1 LPTQINLPYA
11 IEQNN
16 LLPAPNGQQAATF
29 AQSNGGA
36 VDLSWEQ
43 KDVIEFLSR
52 GESYGLPDE
61 PVERIVTHGAIIFLL
76 KDRAYK
82 LKRAIRFASL
92 DYSTANLRKQ
102 ACYAELRLNK
112 RAAPRLY
119 LDVWAIHRDRN
130 GVLAFNG
137 PGPAVEY
144 VVVMRRFAQ
153 SNQFD
158 VLAERGCLSRQ
169 LVSALAAEIARFHG
183 AAQPSRAFGGARGIR
198 WAIAENFRELE
209 RLAPLLKKSAV
220 SALRG
225 EITARVHRLIPVLE
239 QRRNR
244 GLVRRGHGDLR
255 LANVCLFEG
264 KPTLYDC
271 IEFSAPLAWT
281 DVLYDLAF
289 LLIDLDIRGHSDLA
303 ALALKRY
310 REIAASVDDFQ
321 VLPLFLALRAAARS
335 WTLAGSALRRP
346 DPHEARSRLQRAQR
360 YLVASHRYLAARPA
374 WLHQGTDKTRRISP

>member
-1 LPTQINLPYA
+1 VPTQINPSYA
-11 IEQNN
+11 IEQKD
-16 LLPAPNGQQAATF
+16 LLPASSRERQALTF
-29 AQSNGGA
+29 LQTSGNA

-43 KDVIEFLSR
+43 QEVIEFLSH

-61 PVERIVTHGAIIFLL
+61 AVERIVTHGAIVFLL

-92 DYSTANLRKQ
+92 DYTTARLRRQ

-112 RAAPRLY
+112 RTAPRLY
-119 LDVWAIHRDRN
+119 LDVWTITRDRN
-130 GVLAFNG
+130 GILVFNG
-137 PGPAVEY
+137 TGPVVEH

-153 SNQFD
+153 SHQFD
-158 VLAERGCLSRQ
+158 VLAERGYLSRQ
-169 LVSALAAEIARFHG
+169 LISRLGAEIARFHG
-183 AAQPSRAFGGARGIR
+183 AARPSRAFGGAQGIR

-209 RLAPLLKKSAV
+209 RLAPFLKKSAV

-225 EITARVHRLIPVLE
+225 EITATFHRLMPVLE

-264 KPTLYDC
+264 KPTLFDC
-271 IEFSAPLAWT
+271 IEFSDPLAWT

-289 LLIDLDIRGHSDLA
+289 LLIDLDLRGYSDLA

-310 REIAASVDDFQ
+310 REIAGNADDLQ

-335 WTLAGSALRRP
+335 WTLAGSALRRQ
-346 DPHEARSRLQRAQR
+346 DPHEARSRLQRA
-360 YLVASHRYLAARPA
+360 LTFLAASHRYLVTQSA
-374 WLHQGTDKTRRISP
+374 WLHQAIDQTQGI